1 MECDAAMNII
11 VGENAQGKTTILEA
25 IHVLGLAKSHRTNLD
40 TPLIREGE
48 SFAKA
53 QARCD
58 LAGRRERLEVIISE
72 QGKRI
77 RRNDVEQPR
86 LSDHIGHLHV
96 VMFAP
101 EDLEL
106 VKGSPADRRRFLDQG
121 ISQFDRRHIRHLA
134 RYRKLL
140 KERNEYLK
148 TLAKNK
154 KAPDSLLEVL
164 GEQLA
169 HYAKKII
176 VARRDFIA
184 ELGRY
189 AGTIYAEMSAEDP
202 VEIRYEPS
210 ADAEGFEEALRKKR
224 RIDILTG
231 STSIGPHRD
240 DCGLYS
246 GNETF
251 KTKGSQGQF
260 RSLAIALKIAV
271 VEIIREQRGV
281 TPVILLDDVFSE
293 LDENRQKKLV
303 RLLDKDGQVF
313 ITTTREGAVHPE
325 SLKKGKVFKI
335 HAGKIEGVSN
345 YGPRQE

>member
-1 MECDAAMNII
+1 MNII

-25 IHVLGLAKSHRTNLD
+25 IHVLGLAKSHRTPLD
-40 TPLIREGE
+40 APLIREGE
-48 SFAKA
+48 AFAKA

-58 LAGRRERLEVIISE
+58 LAGRHERLEVVISE

-77 RRNDVEQPR
+77 RRNDIEHPR
-86 LSDHIGHLHV
+86 LSDHIGHLNA

-106 VKGSPADRRRFLDQG
+106 VKGSPAERRRFLDQG

-148 TLAKNK
+148 TLAKK
-154 KAPDSLLEVL
+154 KKEPDSLLDVL

-176 VARRDFIA
+176 AARKDFIG
-184 ELGRY
+184 ELGKI
-189 AGTIYAEMSAEDP
+189 AGTIYAKLSAEDP
-202 VEIRYEPS
+202 IEIRYEPS
-210 ADAEGFEEALRKKR
+210 VDAEGFEEALRQKL

-246 GNETF
+246 GKEPF

-260 RSLAIALKIAV
+260 RTLAISLKLAV
-271 VEIIREQRGV
+271 VEIIRKTRGA

-293 LDENRQKKLV
+293 LDEKRQEKLL

-313 ITTTREGAVHPE
+313 ITTTREGAVHPQ
-325 SLKKGKVFKI
+325 SLKQGKVFKI

-345 YGPRQE
+345 YGPTQE